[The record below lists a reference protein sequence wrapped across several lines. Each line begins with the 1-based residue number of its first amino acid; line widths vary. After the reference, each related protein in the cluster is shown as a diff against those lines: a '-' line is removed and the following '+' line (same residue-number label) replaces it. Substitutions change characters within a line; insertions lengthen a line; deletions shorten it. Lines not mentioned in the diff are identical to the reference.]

1 VLDEKQKKAFDA
13 LPEEDRKAIIDKKA
27 AEKKDIADRIYITP
41 KIIDH

>member
-1 VLDEKQKKAFDA
+1 MDEKQKKAFDL

-27 AEKKDIADRIYITP
+27 ADKKAIIDRIFITP